1 MRSVDIYDHRSALF
15 IVVDLI
21 TMNLYMG
28 KTSYTNVPNMLLT
41 YELDFWRIYSI
52 LLMTL
57 DVKNLGM
64 TM

>member
-41 YELDFWRIYSI
+41 YELDF
-52 LLMTL
+52 
-57 DVKNLGM
+57 
-64 TM
+64 

>member
-1 MRSVDIYDHRSALF
+1 MRSVDMYDHRSALF

-21 TMNLYMG
+21 TMNRYMG

-52 LLMTL
+52 SLMTL